1 MEISK
6 IYTKE
11 GSVGFMEI
19 DRGGWIKAGT
29 ILIRFDY
36 LYEDG
41 LASWAMEPLSRI

>member
-29 ILIRFDY
+29 ILIRQ
-36 LYEDG
+36 
-41 LASWAMEPLSRI
+41 